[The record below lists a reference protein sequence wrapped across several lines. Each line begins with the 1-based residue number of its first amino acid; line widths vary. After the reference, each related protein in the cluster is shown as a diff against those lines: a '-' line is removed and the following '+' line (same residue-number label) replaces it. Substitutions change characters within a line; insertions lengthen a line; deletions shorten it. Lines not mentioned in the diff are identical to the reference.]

1 MGASI
6 KKEDTVTERVFRC
19 ASIIVIVTL
28 WPPNPREM
36 IGHRF
41 TAWSISEPLVQLRIT
56 QINTNW
62 QQCNEER
69 HILGQMVVLINCILN
84 QSIVKNDWISFI
96 SIIASHQ
103 VILLLTSFLIHS
115 SNVAIQC
122 SISAYLLWLLVKAK
136 WIAYFPF
143 GEMSIF
149 KKAIKVEFK
158 TQAKVIFIDK
168 QTLFAPAY

>member
-1 MGASI
+1 MGAPI
-6 KKEDTVTERVFRC
+6 KKENTVTERVFRC

-84 QSIVKNDWISFI
+84 QSIVKNDWIS
-96 SIIASHQ
+96 IIASHQ

-122 SISAYLLWLLVKAK
+122 SISAYLLWLMVKAK
-136 WIAYFPF
+136 GTAYFPF
-143 GEMSIF
+143 GEMSILR
-149 KKAIKVEFK
+149 KPSRSVLKRRRR
-158 TQAKVIFIDK
+158 
-168 QTLFAPAY
+168 

>member
-6 KKEDTVTERVFRC
+6 KKEDTVTESVFRC
-19 ASIIVIVTL
+19 ASIIVSVIL

-62 QQCNEER
+62 QQCNKES
-69 HILGQMVVLINCILN
+69 HILGQMIVSINCILN

-103 VILLLTSFLIHS
+103 VILFLTSFLIYS
-115 SNVAIQC
+115 SKVALQC
-122 SISAYLLWLLVKAK
+122 FISAYKLWLLVKAK
-136 WIAYFPF
+136 CIAYFPF
-143 GEMSIF
+143 GEVSILR
-149 KKAIKVEFK
+149 KPSRPSLKRRRR
-158 TQAKVIFIDK
+158 
-168 QTLFAPAY
+168 